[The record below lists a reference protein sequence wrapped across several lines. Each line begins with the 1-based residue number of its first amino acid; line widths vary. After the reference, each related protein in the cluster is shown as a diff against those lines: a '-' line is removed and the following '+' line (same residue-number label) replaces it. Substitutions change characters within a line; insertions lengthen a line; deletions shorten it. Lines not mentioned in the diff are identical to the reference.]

1 MNFLFYTEHFFC
13 LRLGPFGVLV
23 RGRIRDMCTEEPAVY
38 TKFHEVMAERGEIN
52 DVAKGVES
60 LV

>member
-1 MNFLFYTEHFFC
+1 MNFLFYTEHFF
-13 LRLGPFGVLV
+13 LSQSLPFWVLV
-23 RGRIRDMCTEEPAVY
+23 RGRIRDMCTGEPAVH